1 MYVICFTFGN
11 ILLFSLVQ
19 AVLTLAKNTLKH
31 SHMTCFHHYF
41 PLSTWYLFYLYKDPL
56 SLLGWS
62 HPSLLVHFSQNTTSR
77 IINLQ
82 LHAIFSVKK
91 SIVLKI
97 ILIFHSLQLKSYLL
111 YFISLQLQR
120 ICLFLSDFHSVGILG
135 SISGDT
141 IVFQYQK
148 QITPVSFPQPPAW
161 GHFGPSFSAFLLQW
175 IVTCKPNTTQVQNQ
189 T

>member
-1 MYVICFTFGN
+1 
-11 ILLFSLVQ
+11 
-19 AVLTLAKNTLKH
+19 
-31 SHMTCFHHYF
+31 MTCFHHYF
-41 PLSTWYLFYLYKDPL
+41 FLSTWYLSYLYKDPL
-56 SLLGWS
+56 SLLGWL

-91 SIVLKI
+91 SKVLKS

-141 IVFQYQK
+141 YCFLALEMDH
-148 QITPVSFPQPPAW
+148 TCF
-161 GHFGPSFSAFLLQW
+161 FSATSGMGTFWSKLLRFLVAVDCDL
-175 IVTCKPNTTQVQNQ
+175 
-189 T
+189 